1 MLKNRLS
8 RLLKLSLEMVKRPVV
23 WSSVAPVAFTYASK
37 ALVAMRIK
45 VVPVSTMPAVVSRI
59 VVFEDPYVIDWS
71 MPQNSLAGEVVVSG
85 LRMKISTIL

>member
-8 RLLKLSLEMVKRPVV
+8 RLLKFSLEMVKRPVV
-23 WSSVAPVAFTYASK
+23 WSWVAPVAFAYASK

-45 VVPVSTMPAVVSRI
+45 VVPVSTMPAVLSRI
-59 VVFEDPYVIDWS
+59 GVFEEPYVMDWS

-85 LRMKISTIL
+85 LKSHI